1 VGRSQLFKVGFVHG
15 GAKVALPNQVCYTI
29 TDAVPSIKVKGAST
43 AIDWP
48 FEKALSHV
56 FGGTTMTS
64 SVPKKKATNDQQ
76 HFVSLDVLSV
86 GGGGGGTTPDDED
99 DPPSLFL
106 SIWQESTTKDKP
118 VGEFGKLLS
127 RYALSGTLNSRVVA
141 DQRYRIGSVKALFV
155 GAAAAPVVA
164 ASSASSSSSSATT
177 TAAASTNEGPC
188 SSIEA
193 IISLLYAL
201 AQSGSEELVVVAPSS
216 RAERYGVVAG
226 GPEEEEKSKIQDA
239 VELLHGSRA
248 HPKVKICE
256 LVQTDMRDCFWWR
269 VFEDETSI
277 VHAHW
282 STNIGLV
289 YLFTLRDCLSRNA
302 DDDTGQ
308 GTSLL
313 FLPEHANIGPC
324 RDIFGDITAPT
335 CAMPVFEEYPTT
347 SGGAPAATT
356 ARLWCVVVVAAAG
369 PAAGAVDR
377 DGWIFLRMESSQHP
391 HNHHHHRLLRR
402 GFQQQERWKRIYPNL
417 WKDGYF
423 PWYQSPNDG
432 GRNDDDSD
440 TCLIGKTILMSQFG
454 NKAATFC
461 VVDRLVVGSNVDAST
476 SSNETKMNADEASV
490 RRFFL
495 SSKSSLA
502 DDANEICLDDSDDEN
517 KNENK
522 ECDMFLQILGT
533 GCAAPSPHRNASA
546 HVLVLHGRS
555 ILLDAGEGTAL
566 QWDRYLPP
574 QTSIGSI
581 GIIWISHAHWDHF
594 GGTYTMI
601 GVSV

>member
-1 VGRSQLFKVGFVHG
+1 MNSM
-15 GAKVALPNQVCYTI
+15 I
-29 TDAVPSIKVKGAST
+29 
-43 AIDWP
+43 
-48 FEKALSHV
+48 
-56 FGGTTMTS
+56 
-64 SVPKKKATNDQQ
+64 VPKKKATNDQQ

-86 GGGGGGTTPDDED
+86 GGAGGGGTTPDDD

-155 GAAAAPVVA
+155 GAAAAPVA
-164 ASSASSSSSSATT
+164 SASASSSATT
-177 TAAASTNEGPC
+177 TAASTNESPC

-216 RAERYGVVAG
+216 RAERHEAGVVG
-226 GPEEEEKSKIQDA
+226 QEEAKSKIQDA
-239 VELLHGSRA
+239 VELLHGARA
-248 HPKVKICE
+248 YPKVNICE

-324 RDIFGDITAPT
+324 RDIFGDITAPK

-347 SGGAPAATT
+347 SGGAPAAATTTT
-356 ARLWCVVVVAAAG
+356 ARLWCVVVVAKTV
-369 PAAGAVDR
+369 PAAGTVDR
-377 DGWIFLRMESSQHP
+377 DGWIFLNMESSQPTKHSN
-391 HNHHHHRLLRR
+391 HHHHHRLLRR
-402 GFQQQERWKRIYPNL
+402 GFQQQERWKRIYPSL

-432 GRNDDDSD
+432 GRDDDSD
-440 TCLIGKTILMSQFG
+440 TSLIGKTILMSQFG

-461 VVDRLVVGSNVDAST
+461 IVDRLVVGSNVDAST

-495 SSKSSLA
+495 SSKSLSA
-502 DDANEICLDDSDDEN
+502 DDANEICLDDSDDDDDE
-517 KNENK
+517 NENK
-522 ECDMFLQILGT
+522 EWDMFLQVLGT

-546 HVLVLHGRS
+546 QVLVLDGRS

-574 QTSIGSI
+574 QTSIGSV

-594 GGTYTMI
+594 GGTYIVVI
-601 GVSV
+601 GVSVSIDSLTALDRTDRCTTENLPGTPSDKPRSSQALSRRESVRCGTAFNIAIS